1 MKKIMLFILLLSLG
15 LFAQENKP
23 EVDCLILEDE
33 NSIICKY
40 ILVREGTDKSITFEW
55 IDPQGNVSRTKDV
68 MVLSNHGSVYD
79 FRYINGREKGIWT
92 FKVIDNNEIYKTQFE
107 IK

>member
-1 MKKIMLFILLLSLG
+1 MKKILLVMLLLSLS
-15 LFAQENKP
+15 LFAQENKA

-40 ILVREGTDKSITFEW
+40 VLTRESTDKNITFEW
-55 IDPQGNVSRTKDV
+55 INPSGDVSRTKDV
-68 MVLSNHGSVYD
+68 IVLSNHGSVYD
-79 FRYINGREKGIWT
+79 FRYINGREKGVWT
-92 FKVIDNNEIYKTQFE
+92 FKVIDNEQIYKTEFE